1 MIKIITFTIMIVF
14 ILGGC
19 SRVDTKEDKDQ
30 EILNRSEAI
39 AIQYLKE
46 TYDLDVTITE
56 KKILPKMAMSWVTVS
71 GYVTD
76 HENLIF
82 SVSVDYESNE
92 KESFSFNTELEEFLI
107 NKGYDPY
114 IRDRGGNIGK

>member
-1 MIKIITFTIMIVF
+1 MIVF

-19 SRVDTKEDKDQ
+19 SGVDTKDKDQ
-30 EILNRSEAI
+30 EIIDRSEAI

-46 TYDLDVTITE
+46 KFDLDVTITE

-71 GYVTD
+71 GHVTD

-92 KESFSFNTELEEFLI
+92 KESFSFNTELEEFLV

-114 IRDRGGNIGK
+114 IRDRGGNSGK